1 MTRSIVKNLCKRA
14 RYDAIVVGSGPN
26 GLACAISMIQ
36 AGGSVL
42 LVEGQSTAGGGCR
55 TLELTI
61 PGFKHDVCS
70 AVHPFG
76 IGSPFFRT
84 MPLADFGL
92 QWINP
97 EDAYVHGIEP
107 DKALVVQRDLSATA
121 QNLGEN
127 GDSFQQLIERIL
139 PNWDQLSDLML
150 HPMKLVGYPIPMAKF
165 GIRALLSARQLAD
178 WLLVGREA
186 KAVFAGVAAHSA
198 TRLDAPCTASV
209 GLALSVA
216 AHAVGWPI
224 PAGGAQS
231 LTDSLVSYFKS
242 LDGELVLDCPVRA
255 LSDLPACS
263 FLFLDVT
270 PGQLVKIAGDALSSS
285 YKCRLQS
292 YSYGPASFK
301 MDWALEGPIPWSSPD
316 FARAPTVHLGGD
328 FDEIAQSELLVSRG
342 QLSRSPF
349 VLLAQPSQFDKSR
362 APDGKQVVW
371 AYCHVSLGSELDASD
386 LIESQIERF
395 APGFR
400 SKILARSIL
409 KPKDLER
416 LNENHV
422 GGDINGGSLRMP
434 QLLTRPIPRL
444 VPYKTA
450 LPNVY
455 LCSSST
461 PPGSGVHGMCGYYAA
476 WFARN
481 VGSKN
486 RMAIP

>member
-1 MTRSIVKNLCKRA
+1 MTRKIVKNACKRQ
-14 RYDAIVVGSGPN
+14 RYDAVVVGSGPN
-26 GLACAISMIQ
+26 GLACAISMIR

-42 LVEGQSTAGGGCR
+42 LVEGQPTAGGGCR

-61 PGFKHDVCS
+61 PGFKHDICS
-70 AVHPFG
+70 AVHPLG

-84 MPLADFGL
+84 MPLEDFGL
-92 QWINP
+92 NWINP
-97 EDAYVHGIEP
+97 EDAYVHGIRP
-107 DKALVVQRDLSATA
+107 DKALVVQRSLSATA
-121 QNLGEN
+121 QNLGPN
-127 GDSFQQLIERIL
+127 GDSFQRLIERIL
-139 PNWDQLSDLML
+139 PNWDQLCDTLL
-150 HPMKLVGYPIPMAKF
+150 HPLKLAGYPIPMAIF
-165 GIRALLSARQLAD
+165 GMRALLSARQLAD
-178 WLLVGREA
+178 WHLVGEES

-198 TRLDAPCTASV
+198 SRLDAPCTASV

-224 PAGGAQS
+224 PQGGAQS
-231 LTDSLVSYFKS
+231 LTNSLVRYFES
-242 LDGELVLDCPVRA
+242 LDGEVILDCPVRS
-255 LSDLPACS
+255 LSDLPSCS

-270 PGQLVKIAGDALSSS
+270 PAQFVEIAGSALSDKYVSRM
-285 YKCRLQS
+285 KS

-301 MDWALEGPIPWSSPD
+301 MDWALDGPIPWNSPD

-328 FDEIAQSELLVSRG
+328 FEEIAQSELAVSRG
-342 QLSRSPF
+342 QVTSSPF

-362 APDGKQVVW
+362 APEGKQVVW
-371 AYCHVSLGSELDASD
+371 AYCHVALNSELDVSE
-386 LIESQIERF
+386 LLESQIERF

-416 LNENHV
+416 HNENHV

-434 QLLTRPIPRL
+434 QLLTRPTPRL

-481 VGSKN
+481 IGSKN
-486 RMAIP
+486 RMAIS